1 MESIWSIDKTPPSED
16 SLNRDIKTDVLIIGG
31 GLCGVLCAY
40 KLKQRGIDC
49 IIAEKDEICS
59 GNTACSTAKINAQH
73 GLIYENLFNT
83 FGKEYASMYL
93 RANLKAVE
101 DYIQLCR
108 KLGVKIDID
117 DSFLYAIE
125 NTEKIEKEHN
135 VLNSI
140 GFDAPLV
147 NDLPLPFK
155 IKGALCFKNQA
166 QINPLELMYTL
177 AKDLKIYTKTM
188 VTDVHYKTAYT
199 DNGCKITAE
208 NIIFATHFPFIDK
221 EGLYFAKMYQSRSY
235 AYAIENVPV
244 ISGMYRDADE
254 NGFSLRHYKNMMIVA
269 GGGRKT
275 GAKSG
280 GYKAVRTFISENYPS
295 AKVVTKFAAQ
305 DCITLDKVA
314 YIGKYSKKD
323 NGKFVITGGNKWGFT
338 TAMTGSDIIADLI
351 EGKQNDYSE
360 IYSPTRSI
368 LKPQLFVNVLN
379 TAKNFVGFAEKRCT
393 HLGCK
398 LKYNGKEGAY
408 ECPCHGSR
416 YDRQGNVLDSPT
428 VKKLK

>member
-1 MESIWSIDKTPPSED
+1 MESVWNIDKTPPNKKTLD
-16 SLNRDIKTDVLIIGG
+16 RDIKTDVLIIGG
-31 GLCGVLCAY
+31 GLCGILCAY
-40 KLKQRGIDC
+40 KLKLRGINC
-49 IIAEKDEICS
+49 VIAEKGEICS
-59 GNTACSTAKINAQH
+59 GNTSGTTAKINAQH
-73 GLIYENLFNT
+73 GLIYSKLISS
-83 FGKEYASMYL
+83 FGKEYAKMYL
-93 RANLKAVE
+93 RANLKAVD
-101 DYIQLCR
+101 DYISLCR
-108 KLGVKIDID
+108 KLGVKIEVEH
-117 DSFLYAIE
+117 SFLYT
-125 NTEKIEKEHN
+125 TEDKSKLEKEQSA
-135 VLNSI
+135 LNSI
-140 GFDAPLV
+140 GYDALIFD
-147 NDLPLPFK
+147 DLPLPFK
-155 IKGALCFKNQA
+155 TSGALCFKNQA
-166 QINPLELMYTL
+166 QINPIDLLYNLAENLE
-177 AKDLKIYTKTM
+177 IYTNTM
-188 VTDVHYKTAYT
+188 ITDVKDKTAYT
-199 DNGCKITAE
+199 DKGYKITAE
-208 NIIFATHFPFIDK
+208 NIVFATHFPFVDK

-235 AYAIENVPV
+235 AYAIDKVPI

-254 NGFSLRHYKNMMIVA
+254 NGFSLRHYKNMMIIV

-280 GYKAVRTFISENYPS
+280 GYKAVRAFINEHYPS
-295 AKVVTKFAAQ
+295 ANIVSKFAAQ

-323 NGKFVITGGNKWGFT
+323 NGRFVITGCNKWGFT

-368 LKPQLFVNVLN
+368 LKPQLLVNVLN
-379 TAKNFVGFAEKRCT
+379 TAKNFVGFSSHRCT
-393 HLGCK
+393 HLGCR